1 MESFIKIN
9 TKLLTTVLA
18 SSMLFCS
25 NAFAKDVVPVATE
38 PTFAPFDFV
47 EDKTT
52 KVVGLDID
60 IMMQSVKLKALRLI
74 S

>member
-1 MESFIKIN
+1 
-9 TKLLTTVLA
+9 
-18 SSMLFCS
+18 MLFCS